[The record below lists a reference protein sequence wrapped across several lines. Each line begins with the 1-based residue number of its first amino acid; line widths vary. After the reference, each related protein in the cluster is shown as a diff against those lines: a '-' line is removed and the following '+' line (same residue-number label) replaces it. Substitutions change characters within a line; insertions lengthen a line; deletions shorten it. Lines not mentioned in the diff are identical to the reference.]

1 MPSLAQIKR
10 EIDELET
17 KLSNLQGNYRDV
29 HMIEASITQIARM
42 FERMTGSPQIKK
54 AMDQLE
60 RFIMLVRIAQAT
72 WHAFQVASGPI
83 GWLFFATGVVATGL
97 MVGDTMVEL
106 SSH

>member
-1 MPSLAQIKR
+1 MPSLAQVKR

-17 KLSNLQGNYRDV
+17 KLANLQGNYRDIN
-29 HMIEASITQIARM
+29 MIETSITRITRM
-42 FERMTGSPQIKK
+42 FERLTGSPEIKR
-54 AMDQLE
+54 ALDELQ

-72 WHAFQVASGPI
+72 VHAFQVASGPI
-83 GWLFFATGVVATGL
+83 GWLFFVTGMVATGL